1 MHTLQMETGPR
12 DITMR
17 RRFDAPRELV
27 FEAYSSCE
35 HIEQWWGPR
44 SWPVAHCRMDFQPG
58 GTWHY
63 CMKGPEGQE
72 AWGIVEYLEIQR
84 PDRMKYRDAFSDK
97 DGNEVPPI
105 GEITVTFEEDGE
117 GSLLTWHTVYPT
129 AEDRDK
135 VIEMGVEAG
144 AGETLD
150 RLEEYLARAR

>member
-44 SWPVAHCRMDFQPG
+44 SWPVAHCRMDFRPG

-72 AWGIVEYLEIQR
+72 AWALPPAVGRLCIGLFGPQATR
-84 PDRMKYRDAFSDK
+84 PNASFAVRA
-97 DGNEVPPI
+97 N
-105 GEITVTFEEDGE
+105 
-117 GSLLTWHTVYPT
+117 PT
-129 AEDRDK
+129 TSPRSASNW
-135 VIEMGVEAG
+135 
-144 AGETLD
+144 
-150 RLEEYLARAR
+150 